1 MRPFIVGIAGGT
13 ASGKTT
19 LATRLAVE
27 LGATLISHDRY
38 YRDAPEPHRHNFDH
52 PEALETELLVQHLD
66 ALHAGE
72 AVDLPVY
79 DFALHQRRSEVDR
92 VDPQPF
98 MIVEGILVLADAR
111 LCDRFDLRV
120 YVQAPDDLRFIR
132 RLERDV
138 AERGRTVGSVIHQYL
153 ATVRPMHEAHV
164 APSLE
169 RAQVVLDGTSPVEGE
184 VERLMAWLPRRGR

>member
-19 LATRLAVE
+19 LANRLAAE
-27 LGATLISHDRY
+27 LGAALISHDRY

-52 PEALETELLVQHLD
+52 PEALETELLVRHLD
-66 ALHAGE
+66 ALHAGQ

-79 DFALHQRRSEVDR
+79 DFALHQRRPEVDR

-98 MIVEGILVLADAR
+98 IIVEGILVLADTR

-164 APSLE
+164 SPSRK

-184 VERLMAWLPRRGR
+184 VRRLMAWLPGRGR

>member
-92 VDPQPF
+92 VDPQPL

-184 VERLMAWLPRRGR
+184 VERLMAWLPRCGR